1 MQLQVPEGSHAADPE
16 LFLRLLDF
24 IKTKARKIEL
34 YLRQGDLFFQ
44 FAPEVESRD
53 TLFCIIPLADTHRL
67 RAGSSVQ
74 VQLALTDGDGNP
86 LASEIASVAVDDL
99 LKEEGYDAS

>member
-1 MQLQVPEGSHAADPE
+1 MRRNIENWLTIIVADVD
-16 LFLRLLDF
+16 L
-24 IKTKARKIEL
+24 TKARKIEL

-44 FAPEVESRD
+44 FTPEVESCD
-53 TLFCIIPLADTHRL
+53 TLFCIIPLADALRL

>member
-1 MQLQVPEGSHAADPE
+1 MRRNIENRLTITVADVD
-16 LFLRLLDF
+16 L
-24 IKTKARKIEL
+24 TKARKIEL
-34 YLRQGDLFFQ
+34 YLRQGSLFFQ
-44 FAPEVESRD
+44 YAPEVESRD
-53 TLFCIIPLADTHRL
+53 TLFCIIPLADAHRL

-86 LASEIASVAVDDL
+86 LPSEIASVAVDDL